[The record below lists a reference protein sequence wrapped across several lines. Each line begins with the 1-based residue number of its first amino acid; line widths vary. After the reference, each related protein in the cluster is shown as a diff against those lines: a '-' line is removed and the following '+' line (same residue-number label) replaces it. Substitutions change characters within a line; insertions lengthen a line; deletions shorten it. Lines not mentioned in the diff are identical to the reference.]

1 MNIIEAPSS
10 SLSMSPCALFLAAAA
25 STRAPLCFVAHGKSQ
40 LHCSLPVERNSP
52 ISVYDD
58 GESPQRARTLFLSK
72 QGKLCENKSCKR
84 CLSGG
89 TFGPCGKAASLP
101 IIISSA
107 NRDWAKP
114 QAVGFAALLV
124 AVPVLIFSF
133 MGRNRAKPETG
144 SSARRG
150 AVGVAEGVVRFLLR
164 FASFWWFPLVAG
176 AGTAINMFTIV
187 FTGATV
193 VIFLSAILGQPRRWV
208 STAVCNA
215 AGATLGTAILLFL
228 VRERGVEYLNTTF
241 PAVLA
246 SPAWAKATGLS
257 MPPMLRILARAP
269 FQRAPSA
276 KARLRTGQPSAAR
289 AQYQSIHACSLA
301 LLLGAPPCW

>member
-1 MNIIEAPSS
+1 MW
-10 SLSMSPCALFLAAAA
+10 LSVVAAAA

-72 QGKLCENKSCKR
+72 QGKLCENRSCKK
-84 CLSGG
+84 CLSSG
-89 TFGPCGKAASLP
+89 TFGPCGKAALLP

-301 LLLGAPPCW
+301 LLLGAPPCS